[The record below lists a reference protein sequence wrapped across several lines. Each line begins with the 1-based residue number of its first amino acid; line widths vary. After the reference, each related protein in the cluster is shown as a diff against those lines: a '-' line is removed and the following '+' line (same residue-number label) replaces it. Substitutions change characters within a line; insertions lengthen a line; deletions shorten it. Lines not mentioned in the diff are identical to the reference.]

1 MASAAEKLTAKDIV
15 AQLNKEGVNDLPS
28 FAEYLLKKV
37 HQDGDPNKPIV
48 NAAIIYHHGFV
59 TH

>member
-1 MASAAEKLTAKDIV
+1 MAQPHKMNKEEILAHLK
-15 AQLNKEGVNDLPS
+15 KEGVQDLNG
-28 FAEYLLKKV
+28 FADFLVKKT

-48 NAAIIYHHGFV
+48 NSAIIYHHGFV

>member
-1 MASAAEKLTAKDIV
+1 MSAPQPLSKQEIV
-15 AQLNKEGVNDLPS
+15 AQLRKEGVNDLES
-28 FAEYLLKKV
+28 LADLLIRKA

-59 TH
+59 SH